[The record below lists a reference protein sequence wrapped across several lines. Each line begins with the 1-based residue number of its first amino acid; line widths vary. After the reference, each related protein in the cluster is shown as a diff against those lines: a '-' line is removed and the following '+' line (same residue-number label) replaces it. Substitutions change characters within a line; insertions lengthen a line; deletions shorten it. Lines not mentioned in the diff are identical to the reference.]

1 MRSFHAPEQAG
12 GADSRPRFHL
22 IALLRH
28 TLSSIRNRLIAILT
42 LVPLLV
48 MLLFFA
54 ITSSNMTQ
62 IVNKRIYDSFFLA
75 LEMRANELRDM
86 LDTAYELTVDISY
99 DGSPVADQ
107 LDEILTGRDAVSQ
120 AKMQSYIEKTFN
132 TYIHSSPSIGL
143 IALIDLDN
151 DEALISSE
159 RLTRADLDDVLTPLT
174 TWRRATV
181 YAPHESLSR
190 FKNNVVISLCRP
202 FTTVLKERHFAVYI
216 ESSTHFMEELL
227 DPLYD
232 VNDETFHMD
241 KALLDG
247 AGVIRCS
254 SDETLLPCGAS
265 FHALSEG
272 GALADYRILYAENS
286 GWTFVGAVNE
296 SYYHGVYFPL
306 YLQGAFLLT
315 ACLALF
321 ILLALLIWR
330 QVYGPIREFA
340 QEIRAMKP
348 SELYTPRSSSA
359 ELNEFR
365 TQFNQM
371 RDDIRRLVSQ
381 TEAETKKNAEL
392 ENELLLS
399 RINPHFLHNTLDNIK
414 WLARRDGQDEVA
426 EMLAALNGL
435 IYYNL
440 GKQQLTTLRDEL
452 NAMDGYLFLQKR
464 IRPFEYRREISV
476 GEETLALPAPCY
488 TLQPLVEN
496 SLRHA
501 WRDGLILTVS
511 VSEDARYVYIR
522 VIDNGRGMDAETLER
537 LRALARAT
545 DPQDGGIGLRY
556 VFRALKMMYASG
568 VHIEIDSA
576 PDEGTAITITIER

>member
-1 MRSFHAPEQAG
+1 MRFFHSPEQPSG
-12 GADSRPRFHL
+12 KENRPHFHP
-22 IALLRH
+22 IALLKH

-75 LEMRANELRDM
+75 LEMRANDLRSM
-86 LDTAYELTVDISY
+86 LDAAYELTVDISY

-107 LDEILTGRDAVSQ
+107 LDEILTGRDSVSS
-120 AKMQSYIEKTFN
+120 AKMQGYIEKTFN

-151 DEALISSE
+151 NKALISSE
-159 RLTRADLDDVLTPLT
+159 QLTRADLDDVLTPLT
-174 TWRRATV
+174 SYQRATV
-181 YAPHESLSR
+181 YTPHESLSR

-202 FTTVLKERHFAVYI
+202 FTTILKERHFAVYI
-216 ESSTHFMEELL
+216 ESSTHFMEDLL
-227 DPLYD
+227 DPLYT
-232 VNDETFHMD
+232 VNDEAFHMD
-241 KALLDG
+241 KALLNSDG
-247 AGVIRCS
+247 TILCS
-254 SDETLLPCGAS
+254 SDENLLPCGAS
-265 FHALSEG
+265 YQTLSG
-272 GALADYRILYAENS
+272 GNTLTGYRMLYTESS
-286 GWTFVGAVNE
+286 GWMLAGAINE
-296 SYYHGVYFPL
+296 SYYHSVYFPL
-306 YLQGAFLLT
+306 YLQAALLLA

-330 QVYGPIREFA
+330 LVYSPIREFA
-340 QEIRAMKP
+340 QEINTMKP
-348 SELYTPRSSSA
+348 SALYTPRSNST

-365 TQFNQM
+365 AQFNQM
-371 RDDIRRLVSQ
+371 RDDIRRLLKQ
-381 TEAETKKNAEL
+381 TEAEAKKNAEL
-392 ENELLLS
+392 ENKLLLS

-414 WLARRDGQDEVA
+414 WLARSDGQNEVA
-426 EMLAALNGL
+426 EMLTALNEL

-440 GKQQLTTLRDEL
+440 GKQQLTTLRGEL
-452 NAMDGYLFLQKR
+452 NAADGYLFLQKR

-476 GEETLALPAPCY
+476 DEETLALPAPCY

-501 WRDGLILTVS
+501 WHDGLILTVS
-511 VSEDARYVYIR
+511 ITGSARHIHIR
-522 VIDNGRGMDAETLER
+522 VVDNGCGMDAETLER
-537 LRALARAT
+537 LRAQAQSA

-556 VFRALKMMYASG
+556 VFRTLKMMYASG

-576 PDEGTAITITIER
+576 PGKGTAITITIEQ

>member
-1 MRSFHAPEQAG
+1 MRSFHAPEHASG
-12 GADSRPRFHL
+12 EETRPRVHFV
-22 IALLRH
+22 ALLKNA
-28 TLSSIRNRLIAILT
+28 LSSIRNRLLVILT

-86 LDTAYELTVDISY
+86 LDTAYELTVDICY

-132 TYIHSSPSIGL
+132 TYIHSSPGIGL

-151 DEALISSE
+151 NEALITSE

-174 TWRRATV
+174 TLRRATV

-190 FKNNVVISLCRP
+190 FRNNVVISLCRP
-202 FTTVLKERHFAVYI
+202 FTTILKERRFAVYI

-227 DPLYD
+227 DPLYAVD
-232 VNDETFHMD
+232 DEAFHMD
-241 KALLDG
+241 KALLNG
-247 AGVIRCS
+247 EGVILCS
-254 SDETLLPCGAS
+254 SDEDLLPCGAS
-265 FHALSEG
+265 FQALSKG
-272 GALADYRILYAENS
+272 GALADSRTLYAENS
-286 GWTFVGAVNE
+286 GWTLAGAVNE
-296 SYYHGVYFPL
+296 SYYHVIYFPL
-306 YLQGAFLLT
+306 YLQAALLLT

-330 QVYGPIREFA
+330 LVYSPIREFA

-348 SELYTPRSSSA
+348 ASLYTPRGGSA

-365 TQFNQM
+365 AQFNQM

-381 TEAETKKNAEL
+381 TEAEARKNAAL

-414 WLARRDGQDEVA
+414 WLARRDGQDDVA

-476 GEETLALPAPCY
+476 CEETLALSAPCY

-511 VSEDARYVYIR
+511 VTEDARCVYIR
-522 VIDNGRGMDAETLER
+522 VIDNGCGMDSETLEK
-537 LRALARAT
+537 LRALARST
-545 DPQDGGIGLRY
+545 EPQDGGIGLRY
-556 VFRALKMMYASG
+556 VFRALKMMYAG
-568 VHIEIDSA
+568 DVCIEIDSA